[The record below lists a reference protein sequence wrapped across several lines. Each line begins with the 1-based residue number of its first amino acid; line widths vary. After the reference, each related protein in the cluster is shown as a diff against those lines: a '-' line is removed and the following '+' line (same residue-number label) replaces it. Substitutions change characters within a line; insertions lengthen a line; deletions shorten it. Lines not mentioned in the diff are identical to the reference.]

1 MFALVE
7 ERRPNPP
14 ELRLVVRTGGSASV
28 RAPGERVQGARR
40 RSRVERAGS
49 VLAAL
54 AILAAAVVGAG
65 VGVSRLATGWFG
77 GAPPAQSVVVEPGQS
92 LWSLAQEVDPKQ
104 DPRRV
109 VGLLR
114 AELGTDVVHPGEV
127 VRVPR

>member
-7 ERRPNPP
+7 ERRPTSP
-14 ELRLVVRTGGSASV
+14 ELRLVVRNGGSTSV
-28 RAPGERVQGARR
+28 RAPGKRVQGVRR
-40 RSRVERAGS
+40 RSRVERVGS
-49 VLAAL
+49 ALAAL
-54 AILAAAVVGAG
+54 AILAGAVVGAG
-65 VGVSRLATGWFG
+65 VGVSRLAAGWFG
-77 GAPPAQSVVVEPGQS
+77 GAPAAQSVVVEPGQS

-109 VGLLR
+109 VGVLR